1 MSPIKIASMQVEVA
15 TQIVIIRV
23 RTIISNLI
31 LQSNSLIIMSR
42 MHAIPSM

>member
-15 TQIVIIRV
+15 IQIVIIRV
-23 RTIISNLI
+23 HMIISNLI
-31 LQSNSLIIMSR
+31 LQWKSLIMSR